1 VAVAAVGVKIVA
13 QYALMRL
20 PLSYQGSV
28 IDGAISTA
36 TVTDKRHRGKGLFTQ
51 LAETLYENVE
61 KDGCKIVFGF
71 PNSQS
76 IHGFTTRLGWFEV
89 NDFPLHLKI
98 IDFFPFV
105 KKYIGSRLIAGVFS
119 TLLSFTVKVVFQKFA
134 DYGYE
139 IKLTPTGTLPAGID
153 EPWKESESLNRIG
166 VVRNEKYLSWRY
178 FEKPFYDYDFYVVSH
193 GGQLCGYFV
202 LYLGEKFGLRTI
214 YIMECVVTKENPSA
228 YKAILHKLENIARER
243 QADSISVLL
252 LPNHPQYKLFKQSGF
267 IRVPRKLLPQKIYFA
282 AKVLSKDID
291 ASYVK
296 DAKNWYISWG
306 DLDVV

>member
-139 IKLTPTGTLPAGID
+139 INLHQLALSLPA
-153 EPWKESESLNRIG
+153 
-166 VVRNEKYLSWRY
+166 
-178 FEKPFYDYDFYVVSH
+178 
-193 GGQLCGYFV
+193 
-202 LYLGEKFGLRTI
+202 
-214 YIMECVVTKENPSA
+214 
-228 YKAILHKLENIARER
+228 
-243 QADSISVLL
+243 
-252 LPNHPQYKLFKQSGF
+252 
-267 IRVPRKLLPQKIYFA
+267 
-282 AKVLSKDID
+282 
-291 ASYVK
+291 
-296 DAKNWYISWG
+296 
-306 DLDVV
+306 